1 MPQREG
7 EAAVLGRLSS
17 YWRPRLARRTNRGS
31 MRMAM
36 HDDNDEAIADATAA
50 NGYDDVYD
58 DDDDGEQTTDVA
70 PATDAAERLRG
81 LVTYLATNLVD
92 NPQSVEV
99 DARQRGG
106 SVFISLRVPE
116 EELGRVIGRGGR
128 IARAMRTAL
137 MIAGSRNAVRA
148 SLDIED

>member
-1 MPQREG
+1 
-7 EAAVLGRLSS
+7 
-17 YWRPRLARRTNRGS
+17 
-31 MRMAM
+31 MRV
-36 HDDNDEAIADATAA
+36 DNNDGDPILEPLIDPTTA
-50 NGYDDVYD
+50 DVYD
-58 DDDDGEQTTDVA
+58 DDYEEENEGEAEYAEDDALYA
-70 PATDAAERLRG
+70 PATDAAEHLRG

-92 NPQSVEV
+92 DPERVEV

-116 EELGRVIGRGGR
+116 EELGKVIGRGGR

-137 MIAGSRNAVRA
+137 MIAGSRNNVRA